1 MKQQIVDLLFQILN
15 KQLEQAK
22 KALESTKALASSDD
36 MKSESKY
43 DTRGIEAGYLAGA
56 QEKRVKQLQIE
67 LNHLKNLNIDQKDDV
82 MPGALI
88 ETCEKYYFITF
99 NSGGHKVKVEGIE
112 INIISIKAPLV
123 EKILNDQIEVISI
136 N

>member
-82 MPGALI
+82 VPGALI
-88 ETCEKYYFITF
+88 KTSEKYYFITF

-112 INIISIKAPLV
+112 INIISINAPLV
-123 EKILNDQIEVISI
+123 EKILNDQIEIISI

>member
-67 LNHLKNLNIDQKDDV
+67 LNHLKNLNIELKDDV
-82 MPGALI
+82 VPGALI
-88 ETCEKYYFITF
+88 KTSEKYYFITF

-112 INIISIKAPLV
+112 VNIISIKAPLV
-123 EKILNDQIEVISI
+123 EKILNDQIEIISI